1 MDLQKVLILAGF
13 NDLYFSLSMHL
24 YHLSGVNITNKTNF
38 KIQQLKTKEF
48 EFVASTQFL
57 SDQLMFIIATILRQK
72 W

>member
-13 NDLYFSLSMHL
+13 NDLYFSLSM
-24 YHLSGVNITNKTNF
+24 HLSGVNITNKTNF